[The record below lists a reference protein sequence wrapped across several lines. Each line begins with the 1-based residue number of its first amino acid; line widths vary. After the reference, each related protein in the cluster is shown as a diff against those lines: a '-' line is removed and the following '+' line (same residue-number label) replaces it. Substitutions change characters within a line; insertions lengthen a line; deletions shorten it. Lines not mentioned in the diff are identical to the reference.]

1 MRKLPAAAQEERRR
15 QVIGLRQR
23 GMTYQEIADL
33 VGLSR
38 TGVFNIC
45 QRFDAGGAKG
55 LINKPPG
62 RKPGEQRLLT
72 PAQEAEIQALV
83 RRHTPDELGLSF
95 ALWNRAAVRAVI
107 AGRCGV
113 ELAVRTVGK
122 YLARWSFT
130 AQKPIRRAYEQD
142 PAAVRRWLRQ
152 DYPEIVKRA
161 RQAHGIVGW
170 GDETGLRAD
179 DVRGRS
185 YAPRGQTPVVR
196 VCQTRIK
203 LSLITAVTNK
213 GKLRWM
219 VIDGAVNALAFLRF
233 LERLIR
239 DARGK
244 VFLIVDRLKAHR
256 ARLVRDWLE
265 AHRSEIEVHY
275 LPSYSP
281 ELNPDEGVNADLKQA
296 LPRREPARSKE
307 QLRRAADQH
316 MRSLSRRPQRIRAIF
331 RHPQFR
337 YAV

>member
-1 MRKLPAAAQEERRR
+1 
-15 QVIGLRQR
+15 
-23 GMTYQEIADL
+23 
-33 VGLSR
+33 
-38 TGVFNIC
+38 
-45 QRFDAGGAKG
+45 
-55 LINKPPG
+55 
-62 RKPGEQRLLT
+62 
-72 PAQEAEIQALV
+72 
-83 RRHTPDELGLSF
+83 
-95 ALWNRAAVRAVI
+95 
-107 AGRCGV
+107 
-113 ELAVRTVGK
+113 LAVRTVGK
-122 YLARWSFT
+122 YLARWGFT

-161 RQAHGIVGW
+161 KLAHGIVVW

-185 YAPRGQTPVVR
+185 YAPRGRTPVVR

-213 GKLRWM
+213 GELRWM
-219 VIDGAVNALAFLRF
+219 IVDGAVNGPTFLRF

-256 ARLVRDWLE
+256 ARLVRDWLAE
-265 AHRSEIEVHY
+265 HSAEIEVHY

-281 ELNPDEGVNADLKQA
+281 DLNPDEGVNADLKQA
-296 LPRREPARSKE
+296 LPRQEPARSKE
-307 QLRRAADQH
+307 QLKRAAVSH
-316 MRSLSRRPQRIRAIF
+316 MRSLSRRPQRIHAIF

-337 YAV
+337 YAA